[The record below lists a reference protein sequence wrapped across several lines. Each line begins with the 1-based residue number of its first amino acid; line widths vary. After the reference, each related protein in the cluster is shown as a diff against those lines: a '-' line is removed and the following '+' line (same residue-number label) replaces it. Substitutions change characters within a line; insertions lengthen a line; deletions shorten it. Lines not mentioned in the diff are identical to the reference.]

1 MKMKSCQEKQH
12 EVHDIIPDDDGIGG
26 LVGVHKVEAKLDRK
40 TGQYYISNISIHH
53 KYKTVKIVASSGV
66 LLAHLYMYMQWR

>member
-1 MKMKSCQEKQH
+1 MKMKICQEKQH

-40 TGQYYISNISIHH
+40 TVQYYN
-53 KYKTVKIVASSGV
+53 K
-66 LLAHLYMYMQWR
+66 